1 MGDCGCWKT
10 GIPEAKD
17 AGAEEKKSEER
28 KSNKK
33 NGKSVRILDE
43 RHPFQGKG
51 SLFHQEDHCP
61 VSQLWIWTQFY
72 KPDPRIAL
80 GKYSPLEKEIL
91 NLGGTHTISARRL
104 LARKQEEERKMLKEL
119 KLLSSDYKQAKTYK
133 AQGLFP
139 CSICGPSE
147 KIWTAKV
154 VVPPGELTMPPRERA
169 NIDKHIER
177 MNFARV
183 LGSGQFSHYPERF
196 RNTTHLSGAG
206 LDPSAKDK
214 ALGTEENL
222 GANPTKAVEQQ
233 EKKKTEGKAPG
244 GQEIKLNVTF
254 KSEEP
259 KKRAPCNVN
268 ERRSLLPTRKLERC
282 ITGLTN
288 RCLFHSS
295 DFPGDLMLMNQD
307 FISRGTRPN
316 EVMKACPP
324 RNTGKTV
331 SRDY

>member
-1 MGDCGCWKT
+1 MVEYDQGMGDYGCWNT
-10 GIPEAKD
+10 GSPKQD
-17 AGAEEKKSEER
+17 AGAEEKKTEEE

-33 NGKSVRILDE
+33 NGK
-43 RHPFQGKG
+43 
-51 SLFHQEDHCP
+51 
-61 VSQLWIWTQFY
+61 IWTQFY

-91 NLGGTHTISARRL
+91 HLGGTHTISARRF

-133 AQGLFP
+133 TQSFFP

-154 VVPPGELTMPPRERA
+154 VVPPGELTMPPRERT

-177 MNFARV
+177 MRFARV

-196 RNTTHLSGAG
+196 GDSTYSSRAR
-206 LDPSAKDK
+206 LDPLAKDK
-214 ALGTEENL
+214 ARGTDENR
-222 GANPTKAVEQQ
+222 GANPTEAAEQQ
-233 EKKKTEGKAPG
+233 EKKKTGDKPTG
-244 GQEIKLNVTF
+244 RQEIKLKVTF

-259 KKRAPCNVN
+259 KKCVPCNVN
-268 ERRSLLPTRKLERC
+268 ERRSLLPTRKPERC

-316 EVMKACPP
+316 DVMKACLP
-324 RNTGKTV
+324 RNKGKTV